1 MANLRKLAG
10 SAAVLALLAGAA
22 HAGSADMSE
31 GEVAGMANASMP
43 AGTIVD
49 GAVAS
54 EAHTTLVTAVK
65 AADLVGT
72 LSGPGPFT
80 VFAPT
85 DDAFAALPDGTVET
99 LLMPENRDALTGVLT
114 YHVIADDVSAADL
127 AGLIE
132 ANGGEATLTT
142 VAGAELKARAIDGG
156 IEIVDAK
163 GNAATVTAA
172 DLEQS
177 NGTIHVIDT
186 VLLPG

>member
-1 MANLRKLAG
+1 MTYLRKFAG
-10 SAAVLALLAGAA
+10 SAAVLALLAGVA
-22 HAGSADMSE
+22 HAGNADKSE
-31 GEVAGMANASMP
+31 GEVAGMANATKS

-49 GAVAS
+49 GAAAS
-54 EAHTTLVTAVK
+54 ETHTTLVTAVK
-65 AADLVGT
+65 AADLVET

-99 LLMPENRDALTGVLT
+99 LLMPENREALTDVLT
-114 YHVIADDVSAADL
+114 YHVIAGDVSAADL
-127 AGLIE
+127 KGAIE

-142 VAGAELKARAIDGG
+142 VAGAELTARATDGG
-156 IEIVDAK
+156 IQIVDAK

-172 DLEQS
+172 DIDQS